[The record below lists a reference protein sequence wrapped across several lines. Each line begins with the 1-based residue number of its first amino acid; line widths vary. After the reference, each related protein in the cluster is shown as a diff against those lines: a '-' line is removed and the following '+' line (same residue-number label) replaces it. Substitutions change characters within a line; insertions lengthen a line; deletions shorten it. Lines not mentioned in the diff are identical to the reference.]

1 MYNNA
6 STTSIQYDAF
16 KSRVN
21 LDPVKKA
28 KVAMV
33 SYIVNWLYFVSESGK
48 WKEVAER
55 LHVI

>member
-33 SYIVNWLYFVSESGK
+33 SYIVNWLYLFQNPASEK
-48 WKEVAER
+48 K
-55 LHVI
+55 LLKDFM